1 MFRGI
6 IKPYFNRM
14 APSSEE
20 ISIYLNKSSF
30 FIYADIIFRIVVGF
44 VGIIIGLKKGYT
56 LGLGIAFYVLHFVL
70 LFITIYYAKRRVNA
84 ASVYLKNRIMAYE
97 GYADAGF
104 TKEPERQ
111 RLFIYSDTSNVL
123 LKSLVYGLVF
133 CLVSSSIFWLSSSF
147 AWYHVFFLLLSFLV
161 GFIYSNIYSCIF
173 IKRDIEKVYFR
184 GRLLSEAE
192 LLQLK
197 MYLNEE
203 RFIQN
208 FDLDFWN
215 DKYITE
221 LDKDFNIYKEKLET
235 FLIESVFL
243 GALTFSSVI
252 QIMGLNGNE
261 KEEYIQ
267 FVNGFLANPTF
278 DFTLVDH
285 LSLKF
290 GFGFLLVGSVIS
302 SLMYMVVLFKRFPI
316 IKNIETVRGLLN
328 IAKFYNDK
336 EEEVKEKWKKDHYTK
351 QIQVQIANCQEQKL
365 LLESNLKIISMFRF
379 AGLFCFLIV
388 LIIASWMISFALLL
402 AAVFVMLY
410 LFIASRVIED
420 NTVLKKYVFETSKT
434 DKEKKSK

>member
-1 MFRGI
+1 MISRFA
-6 IKPYFNRM
+6 KPYFNRN

-20 ISIYLNKSSF
+20 ISIYLHKSAF
-30 FIYADIIFRIVVGF
+30 FIYADILFRTIVGL
-44 VGIIIGLKKGYT
+44 VGILIAYYKGFT
-56 LGLGIAFYVLHFVL
+56 LGLGIVFYTLHFLL
-70 LFITIYYAKRRVNA
+70 LFITIYYAKRRVRA
-84 ASVYLKNRIMAYE
+84 ANVYLKNRIMAYE
-97 GYADAGF
+97 GYVNEGF

-111 RLFIYSDTSNVL
+111 RLFIYSDISNSL
-123 LKSLVYGLVF
+123 PRALVYGLIFAIASSAVF
-133 CLVSSSIFWLSSSF
+133 WFSGSF
-147 AWYHVFFLLLSFLV
+147 DLYHLLFLMISFLT
-161 GFIYSNIYSCIF
+161 GFIYANVYSCVF
-173 IKRDIEKVYFR
+173 IRRDIEKVYFR
-184 GRLLSEAE
+184 AKLLSEPE
-192 LLQLK
+192 LQQLK

-208 FDLDFWN
+208 YDLDFWN
-215 DKYITE
+215 DKYIAE

-252 QIMGLNGNE
+252 QIMGLDGNE

-267 FVNGFLANPTF
+267 FVNGFLTNPSL
-278 DFTLVDH
+278 DFKLEDH
-285 LSLKF
+285 LSLKL

-379 AGLFCFLIV
+379 AGLFCFLMV
-388 LIIASWMISFALLL
+388 LIIASWMISFSLLM
-402 AAVFVMLY
+402 AAVFVMVY

-420 NTVLKKYVFETSKT
+420 NALLKKYVFDTSKT
-434 DKEKKSK
+434 VEEKKPK

>member
-1 MFRGI
+1 MFAGI
-6 IKPYFNRM
+6 IKPYFNRST
-14 APSSEE
+14 PSSEE
-20 ISIYLNKSSF
+20 ISIYLKKSSF
-30 FIYADIIFRIVVGF
+30 FIYADIVFRTIVGL
-44 VGIIIGLKKGYT
+44 VGIVIAKEKGYT
-56 LGLGIAFYVLHFVL
+56 VGLGMAFYALHFVL
-70 LFITIYYAKRRVNA
+70 LFITVYYAKRRVNA
-84 ASVYLKNRIMAYE
+84 ANVYLKNRIMAYE
-97 GYADAGF
+97 GYAVAGF

-111 RLFIYSDTSNVL
+111 RLFIYSETSNISV
-123 LKSLVYGLVF
+123 KALVYGLVF

-147 AWYHVFFLLLSFLV
+147 AWYHVFFLLVSFLT
-161 GFIYSNIYSCIF
+161 GFTYAKIYSCIF
-173 IKRDIEKVYFR
+173 LQRDIEKVYFS
-184 GRLLSEAE
+184 GKLLSEAD

-197 MYLNEE
+197 LYLNEE

-208 FDLDFWN
+208 YDLDFWN
-215 DKYITE
+215 DKYIAE

-252 QIMGLNGNE
+252 QIMGLDGNE

-267 FVNGFLANPTF
+267 FVNDFLANPSING
-278 DFTLVDH
+278 TLVDH

-336 EEEVKEKWKKDHYTK
+336 EEEMKEKWKKDHYTK

-420 NTVLKKYVFETSKT
+420 NTVLKKYVFETSNI
-434 DKEKKSK
+434 DKKKKSK

>member
-1 MFRGI
+1 MFAGI
-6 IKPYFNRM
+6 IKPYFNRST
-14 APSSEE
+14 PSSEE
-20 ISIYLNKSSF
+20 ISIYLKKSSF
-30 FIYADIIFRIVVGF
+30 FIYADIVFRTIVGLI
-44 VGIIIGLKKGYT
+44 GIVIAFNMGYT
-56 LGLGIAFYVLHFVL
+56 VGLGMAFYALHFVL

-84 ASVYLKNRIMAYE
+84 ANVYLKNRIMAYE
-97 GYADAGF
+97 GYAVAGF

-111 RLFIYSDTSNVL
+111 RLFIYSETSNISA
-123 LKSLVYGLVF
+123 KALVYGLVF

-147 AWYHVFFLLLSFLV
+147 AWYHVFFLLVSFLT
-161 GFIYSNIYSCIF
+161 GFIYAKVYSCIF
-173 IKRDIEKVYFR
+173 IQRDIEKVYFS
-184 GRLLSEAE
+184 GKLLSEAD

-197 MYLNEE
+197 LYLNEE

-208 FDLDFWN
+208 YELDFWN
-215 DKYITE
+215 DKYIAE

-252 QIMGLNGNE
+252 QIMGLDGNE

-267 FVNGFLANPTF
+267 FVNGFLANPSF
-278 DFTLVDH
+278 DITQVDH

-402 AAVFVMLY
+402 AAVFVMMY

-420 NTVLKKYVFETSKT
+420 NTVLKKYVFETSNI
-434 DKEKKSK
+434 DKKKKSK

>member
-1 MFRGI
+1 MFQRI
-6 IKPYFNRM
+6 FKPYFNRST
-14 APSSEE
+14 PGSEE
-20 ISIYLNKSSF
+20 ISIYLKQSPF
-30 FIYADIIFRIVVGF
+30 FIYADIVFRTIVCLF
-44 VGIIIGLKKGYT
+44 GIIIASCRGYT
-56 LGLGIAFYVLHFVL
+56 AGLGMAFYTLHFVL
-70 LFITIYYAKRRVNA
+70 LLITIYYAKRRVNA
-84 ASVYLKNRIMAYE
+84 AKVYLKNRILAYE

-111 RLFIYSDTSNVL
+111 RLFIYAETSNILV
-123 LKSLVYGLVF
+123 KSFLYGIIF
-133 CLVSSSIFWLSSSF
+133 SFVSSALFLFSASIEWHHL
-147 AWYHVFFLLLSFLV
+147 FFLGLSFLT
-161 GFIYSNIYSCIF
+161 GFIFANIYSCIF
-173 IKRDIEKVYFR
+173 IQRDIEKVYFS
-184 GRLLSEAE
+184 GKPLSELD

-197 MYLNEE
+197 QYLNEE

-208 FDLDFWN
+208 FDLAFWN
-215 DKYITE
+215 DKSIAE

-267 FVNGFLANPTF
+267 FVNDFLENPAPV
-278 DFTLVDH
+278 LNMVDH

-420 NTVLKKYVFETSKT
+420 NTVLKKYVFETSNT
-434 DKEKKSK
+434 HKEKKSK

>member
-147 AWYHVFFLLLSFLV
+147 AWYHVFFYCLVFSGIHLFEHLLLHL
-161 GFIYSNIYSCIF
+161 YQ
-173 IKRDIEKVYFR
+173 KRHR
-184 GRLLSEAE
+184 
-192 LLQLK
+192 
-197 MYLNEE
+197 
-203 RFIQN
+203 
-208 FDLDFWN
+208 
-215 DKYITE
+215 
-221 LDKDFNIYKEKLET
+221 
-235 FLIESVFL
+235 
-243 GALTFSSVI
+243 
-252 QIMGLNGNE
+252 
-261 KEEYIQ
+261 
-267 FVNGFLANPTF
+267 
-278 DFTLVDH
+278 
-285 LSLKF
+285 
-290 GFGFLLVGSVIS
+290 
-302 SLMYMVVLFKRFPI
+302 
-316 IKNIETVRGLLN
+316 
-328 IAKFYNDK
+328 
-336 EEEVKEKWKKDHYTK
+336 
-351 QIQVQIANCQEQKL
+351 
-365 LLESNLKIISMFRF
+365 
-379 AGLFCFLIV
+379 
-388 LIIASWMISFALLL
+388 
-402 AAVFVMLY
+402 
-410 LFIASRVIED
+410 
-420 NTVLKKYVFETSKT
+420 
-434 DKEKKSK
+434 

>member
-1 MFRGI
+1 M
-6 IKPYFNRM
+6 
-14 APSSEE
+14 
-20 ISIYLNKSSF
+20 
-30 FIYADIIFRIVVGF
+30 
-44 VGIIIGLKKGYT
+44 
-56 LGLGIAFYVLHFVL
+56 
-70 LFITIYYAKRRVNA
+70 
-84 ASVYLKNRIMAYE
+84 
-97 GYADAGF
+97 
-104 TKEPERQ
+104 
-111 RLFIYSDTSNVL
+111 
-123 LKSLVYGLVF
+123 
-133 CLVSSSIFWLSSSF
+133 
-147 AWYHVFFLLLSFLV
+147 